1 MLALDWTKIY
11 MTFSQNIGQ
20 LFQVR
25 LSFFFF
31 YLINALNYF
40 KLYKDK
46 F

>member
-1 MLALDWTKIY
+1 MLALDLNQSIHQFFTK
-11 MTFSQNIGQ
+11 NIGQ

-25 LSFFFF
+25 LSFFS

-40 KLYKDK
+40 RLYKDK